1 MPIQV
6 NEAPNQPNVLE
17 NNINQMLDSTSNII
31 EPTQTIIQTNNT
43 KPIMNIS
50 EAIQN
55 TTGKRQKR
63 KVEIAILG
71 CGGMGKNVLIALAES
86 PLMRGIDNLTYIGI
100 NSDDDDL
107 EQLEQCDYIHH
118 IIEFGDGFG
127 MGMNTQAGYESFK
140 DSQVWET
147 KLKPILDSK
156 QAVIIVKGYGGG
168 SGAGASQYIS
178 EQLKDSKKL
187 ISELSVHP
195 FQEDGETKQE
205 RAFEWED
212 KMKSL
217 STVNYDIVVMDKVKE
232 YHQSDTTLTTR
243 DILDL
248 CSLQIENSLRAL
260 ISVINTKNTIQNIDF
275 ADIRTSLSG
284 GNCLILTDQ
293 AKTLREAF
301 EKAISQTRYR
311 FDPTLDQFGVILLNV
326 RSKYEILQTDLD
338 FIYSKLKT
346 KAGKQL
352 VKFGH
357 DTQVEHE
364 GYEVQLVLGGKPEP
378 ITSTTLLYAPTSIR
392 DRVSKLMKK

>member
-6 NEAPNQPNVLE
+6 NEQDQI
-17 NNINQMLDSTSNII
+17 INST
-31 EPTQTIIQTNNT
+31 PTIVQASTNNT
-43 KPIMNIS
+43 TETTIINNNAQNTNTMNIA

-55 TTGKRQKR
+55 TTGGKRQKR

-86 PLMRGIDNLTYIGI
+86 LLMQGVDNLTYIGI

-107 EQLEQCDYIHH
+107 EQLEQCDHIHH

-127 MGMNTQAGYESFK
+127 MGMNSQAGYESFK

-147 KLKPILDSK
+147 KLKPVLDSK

-187 ISELSVHP
+187 IAELSVHP

-301 EKAISQTRYR
+301 DKAISQTRYR

-378 ITSTTLLYAPTSIR
+378 VTSNIVQAVPTSIR
-392 DRVSKLMKK
+392 DRVAKLIRK